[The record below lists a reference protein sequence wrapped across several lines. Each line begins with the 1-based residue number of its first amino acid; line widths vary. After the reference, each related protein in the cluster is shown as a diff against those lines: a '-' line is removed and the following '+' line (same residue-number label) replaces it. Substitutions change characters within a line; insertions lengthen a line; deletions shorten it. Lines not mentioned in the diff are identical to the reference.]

1 MQSITRALI
10 YLISAVIFFYGIAD
24 ATHHMKSG
32 EEISWGF
39 LIIVL
44 GFGIGPPLVLYF
56 NPDLFSFESSGSE
69 ASGEDEGEGSVD
81 DDCV

>member
-24 ATHHMKSG
+24 AADHMKSG
-32 EEISWGF
+32 EEISWVF

-44 GFGIGPPLVLYF
+44 GFGMGPPLVLYF
-56 NPDLFSFESSGSE
+56 NPNLFSFESNSSE
-69 ASGEDEGEGSVD
+69 ASCEDEGGENAD